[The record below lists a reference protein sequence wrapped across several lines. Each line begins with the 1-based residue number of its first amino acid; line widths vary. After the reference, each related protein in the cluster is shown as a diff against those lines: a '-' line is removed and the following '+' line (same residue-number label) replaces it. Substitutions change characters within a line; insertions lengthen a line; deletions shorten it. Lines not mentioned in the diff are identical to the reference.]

1 MIGFGEFWELDVA
14 LLALNSFAQAAFA
27 QASSS
32 TGRAQTAKQQSSA
45 RWTTLPDIDLPEDR
59 FMFAVSCCILIIWFY
74 KDIPVPAKKQAG
86 IGTNRRNHGK
96 PRLSAHDREM
106 RRGLRKSLCLQTR
119 QDALAGFLED
129 ALRGEVEE
137 GSGGHEFF
145 VHIGI
150 IGAKLECDFA
160 HARDLDTVI
169 AIRVCH

>member
-59 FMFAVSCCILIIWFY
+59 FMFAVSCCILIICFY

-86 IGTNRRNHGK
+86 IGTNRRNLETAHHLQN
-96 PRLSAHDREM
+96 LS
-106 RRGLRKSLCLQTR
+106 
-119 QDALAGFLED
+119 
-129 ALRGEVEE
+129 GEVR
-137 GSGGHEFF
+137 
-145 VHIGI
+145 I
-150 IGAKLECDFA
+150 IACGPIDMRKTA
-160 HARDLDTVI
+160 LDTKPPD
-169 AIRVCH
+169 RTKTRPLLRMSGDCGVCPLLT

>member
-32 TGRAQTAKQQSSA
+32 TGRAQKAKQQSSA

-59 FMFAVSCCILIIWFY
+59 FMFAVSCCILIICFY

-96 PRLSAHDREM
+96 SAPHRPYSGDEARILPFSFFSRAVSGIFQKSA
-106 RRGLRKSLCLQTR
+106 RRRCDKNHVVLCSVASR
-119 QDALAGFLED
+119 RA
-129 ALRGEVEE
+129 EE
-137 GSGGHEFF
+137 PQSR
-145 VHIGI
+145 I
-150 IGAKLECDFA
+150 
-160 HARDLDTVI
+160 
-169 AIRVCH
+169 